1 MKPFLPRR
9 SRLGPNG
16 PGHLALLL
24 RPGGSGSGHPSA
36 PILFMQVAA
45 GSFQERIFAC
55 CSSPV
60 QRFPWDGCF
69 QLARVVRAGLG
80 CRAGLQGW
88 LSCSRGAS
96 WCGRHV
102 QAQLSS
108 AQLHAAAFWAVT
120 SRTLWFTVS
129 RESVLSSTH
138 HWTPTAVIQD
148 KLQLHLCRAVVR
160 WKHRSLRAHGR
171 KQS

>member
-80 CRAGLQGW
+80 CRAG
-88 LSCSRGAS
+88 SAAAVEPRGAADT
-96 WCGRHV
+96 CR
-102 QAQLSS
+102 LSS
-108 AQLHAAAFWAVT
+108 AQH
-120 SRTLWFTVS
+120 
-129 RESVLSSTH
+129 SSTLLLSGQSRAGRCGLLY
-138 HWTPTAVIQD
+138 WTPTAVTQD